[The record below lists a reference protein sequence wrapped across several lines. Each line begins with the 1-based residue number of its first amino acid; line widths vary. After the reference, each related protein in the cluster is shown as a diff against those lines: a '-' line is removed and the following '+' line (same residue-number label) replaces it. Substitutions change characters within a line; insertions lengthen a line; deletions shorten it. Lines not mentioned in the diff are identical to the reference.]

1 MTLPQ
6 ALGFLAA
13 GLVLVTF
20 GMRTMV
26 PMRIAAIASNLAF
39 IAYGVSLELTP
50 VWLLHGILLPLN
62 ANRLLE
68 ARRPRRRGR
77 SVGWLAARR
86 RRRTSGGAYAPS
98 ATTVGRRGWA
108 SSQTVTSSAFR
119 SGGNTG

>member
-6 ALGFLAA
+6 ALGFLASA
-13 GLVLVTF
+13 LVLLTF

-62 ANRLLE
+62 TYRLLE
-68 ARRPRRRGR
+68 ARQARRGR
-77 SVGWLAARR
+77 RTGWLRARR
-86 RRRTSGGAYAPS
+86 RSPKSRAAYAPP

-108 SSQTVTSSAFR
+108 SSQTITSSAFR

>member
-13 GLVLVTF
+13 TLVLLTF

-62 ANRLLE
+62 SYRLLE
-68 ARRPRRRGR
+68 ARQP
-77 SVGWLAARR
+77 RR
-86 RRRTSGGAYAPS
+86 RRRARWLRARRHSPKSPAAYASS

-108 SSQTVTSSAFR
+108 SSQTITSSAFR

>member
-39 IAYGVSLELTP
+39 IAYGAV
-50 VWLLHGILLPLN
+50 
-62 ANRLLE
+62 
-68 ARRPRRRGR
+68 AR
-77 SVGWLAARR
+77 ADARCGCC
-86 RRRTSGGAYAPS
+86 TE
-98 ATTVGRRGWA
+98 
-108 SSQTVTSSAFR
+108 SSCP
-119 SGGNTG
+119 